1 MINDR
6 GQAVTWPAG
15 TGDDLLS
22 AYEDSVHL
30 DDHPS
35 GGGTGL
41 VSLGYIAGAL
51 RRRARLWVALGLVGL
66 ILAGGYTMAFP
77 HPPQATV
84 SVLLVDDPGQNPV
97 DEAATDVA
105 LAQSLP
111 VATAVTRELGLGQS
125 PASFAG
131 TYSAVA
137 TTNQVV
143 TITAKGANSAAAVKA
158 ASAVAT
164 QFLKL
169 RAQYGQTQL
178 QQTQTQLSQQVAEAQ
193 QKVNSVG
200 TQLKQAQAQ
209 PASAARTATIQS
221 LQAQQTAADSALTTV
236 QQYAAQTRASAQT
249 LSQSMAGGSRVLN
262 EATAVKHS
270 AIKDALLYG
279 VGGLIGGLVLG
290 MAIAVIGAVISDR
303 LRRRDDIAVA
313 FGAPVRLSV
322 GPLRERR
329 LVPAL
334 PGQAAARARDT
345 GRVLD
350 HLGNAVPGS
359 SKGPASLAVVAVDD
373 PSSVAGVIVALA
385 TAKAG
390 TGSKVVLA
398 DLSDGAQ
405 AARLLQFEGPGIGE
419 TGDEDARV
427 TLVVPGGDEVAPV
440 GPLQSPVTPEGYAE
454 PGEAL
459 VKACADADLVLSL
472 VTLDPAFGAEYLAT
486 WATDAVAVVTA
497 GRSTSVRIHA
507 AGEMIRLAGTRLGSV
522 VVIGADAGDESL
534 GSVGML
540 GR

>member
-6 GQAVTWPAG
+6 GQAATWPAG
-15 TGDDLLS
+15 TGDDDLLS
-22 AYEDSVHL
+22 AYEDSIHL
-30 DDHPS
+30 DDRPP

-51 RRRARLWVALGLVGL
+51 RRTMRMWVTLGLVGL
-66 ILAGGYTMAFP
+66 ILAGGYAIAFP

-84 SVLLVDDPGQNPV
+84 SVLLVDDPGQNPA
-97 DEAATDVA
+97 DEAATDIA

-111 VATAVTRELGLGQS
+111 VATAVTRELGLGQA

-137 TTNQVV
+137 TTDQVV
-143 TITAKGANSAAAVKA
+143 TITAKGANSDAAVQA

-169 RAQYGQTQL
+169 RGQYGQTQL
-178 QQTQTQLSQQVAEAQ
+178 QQTETQLNQQVAEAQ
-193 QKVNSVG
+193 QKVDSVS

-209 PASAARTATIQS
+209 PASAARTATIRS
-221 LQAQQTAADSALTTV
+221 LQAQQTAANSALTTV

-249 LSQSMAGGSRVLN
+249 LTQSMAGGSRVLN

-279 VGGLIGGLVLG
+279 IGGLIGGLVLG

-313 FGAPVRLSV
+313 LGAPVRLSV

-334 PGQAAARARDT
+334 PGQSAVRDRDA

-373 PSSVAGVIVALA
+373 PSSVAAVVVALA
-385 TAKAG
+385 AAKAG
-390 TGSKVVLA
+390 TGSKVILA

-405 AARLLQFEGPGIGE
+405 AARLLQFEGPGISE
-419 TGDEDARV
+419 SGDEDARI
-427 TLVVPGGDEVAPV
+427 TLVVPGADEVAPV

-507 AGEMIRLAGTRLGSV
+507 AGEMIRLAGTRLASV
-522 VVIGADAGDESL
+522 VVIGADAADESL
-534 GSVGML
+534 GSVGV
-540 GR
+540 